1 MNSVPLRKPREPEM
15 RIDPDE
21 GLERAVTQAA
31 EIVAER
37 ARALIGVPDA
47 EVNVAE
53 LRGALG
59 MTQARFAAV
68 VGIPIG
74 TVRNWEQGRRRPE
87 GPARVLLQLIAA
99 NPEGALRTLAAESET
114 KA

>member
-21 GLERAVTQAA
+21 GLERAVEQAA

-37 ARALIGVPDA
+37 ARALTGVPDA
-47 EVNVAE
+47 E
-53 LRGALG
+53 
-59 MTQARFAAV
+59 V

-99 NPEGALRTLAAESET
+99 NPDGALRTLAAESDT
-114 KA
+114 QA